1 MTPFVLQEIDR
12 EDAQQQNPEL
22 VHDDEGDRVL
32 FAIFFFSFLEFAV
45 ERNEDEGVDQVQQ
58 EEQAVGA
65 HLVFQYIHL
74 GGSPSEAQDCLHALV
89 LEDLRV
95 FDLG

>member
-1 MTPFVLQEIDR
+1 MPPFVLQEVDR
-12 EDAQQQNPEL
+12 EYAQQQNPEL
-22 VHDDEGDRVL
+22 VNDDEGDRVL
-32 FAIFFFSFLEFAV
+32 TACVFLGLEFAIK
-45 ERNEDEGVDQVQQ
+45 RNDDEGVNQVQQ

-65 HLVFQYIHL
+65 HLVSQYIHL

>member
-1 MTPFVLQEIDR
+1 MTPFVLQEVNR
-12 EDAQQQNPEL
+12 EDAQQQYPEL
-22 VHDDEGDRVL
+22 VNDDERDRVL
-32 FAIFFFSFLEFAV
+32 TACVFFGLEFAIK
-45 ERNEDEGVDQVQQ
+45 RNDDEGVDQVQQ

-65 HLVFQYIHL
+65 HLVSQHIHL

-95 FDLG
+95 FNLG